1 MRLGQHQG
9 ALGRDL
15 GAHHLD
21 GLKAQLAAQIERGI
35 FAWADQ
41 LGEAAVAGQQPALVV
56 LNDGFEEE

>member
-35 FAWADQ
+35 FAWAD
-41 LGEAAVAGQQPALVV
+41 
-56 LNDGFEEE
+56 